1 MGWGTWIFFAGC
13 LMLSA
18 VWAYFFLP
26 ETVSPSSRSYDF
38 YQLLM
43 IYLLAQQ
50 KGLRLDEMDALFGF
64 TGEEKSGILHP
75 DSVHDPQA
83 RKLQRPSHEEEIST
97 KKLEEV

>member
-1 MGWGTWIFFAGC
+1 
-13 LMLSA
+13 
-18 VWAYFFLP
+18 
-26 ETVSPSSRSYDF
+26 
-38 YQLLM
+38 
-43 IYLLAQQ
+43 
-50 KGLRLDEMDALFGF
+50 MDALFGF